1 MLKRS
6 KVAELLSARKRNY
19 DEGSVISSIEKI
31 SQMMVDLDI
40 KQLDI
45 NPLIVNDSGSF
56 AVDARIVLSA

>member
-1 MLKRS
+1 
-6 KVAELLSARKRNY
+6 
-19 DEGSVISSIEKI
+19 
-31 SQMMVDLDI
+31 MMVDLDI

>member
-40 KQLDI
+40 K
-45 NPLIVNDSGSF
+45 
-56 AVDARIVLSA
+56 